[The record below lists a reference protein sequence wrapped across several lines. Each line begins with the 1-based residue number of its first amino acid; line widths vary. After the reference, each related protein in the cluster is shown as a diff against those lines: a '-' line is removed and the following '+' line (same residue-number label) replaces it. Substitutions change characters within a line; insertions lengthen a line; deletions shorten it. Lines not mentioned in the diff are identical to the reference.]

1 MSYQWI
7 GTGAASAIVEFHD
20 LRTESGGSDGYLR
33 LLESGL
39 GGALAQAGVREIG
52 HFHVAGHPDRLL
64 LIRGFADIAARRQ
77 TLLRLFGSPDWAAN
91 RQAVTAL
98 TRQAEVA
105 LTRAIRPAAG
115 LAPLRPDGRYVAMIS
130 DLRDAEQV
138 GDYHLWLRLLL
149 RKAGCDP
156 LAAFATLAADNDV
169 PAVPVT
175 RNRAQHI
182 ALLRHG
188 AEPPKLPPELRRMV
202 RFTPEILGL
211 EPSVALVW

>member
-149 RKAGCDP
+149 RKAGLDP
-156 LAAFATLAADNDV
+156 SAAFATLEAVNDV
-169 PAVPVT
+169 PAVPVV
-175 RNRAQHI
+175 RHRSQHI
-182 ALLRHG
+182 ALMPQGERL
-188 AEPPKLPPELRRMV
+188 PELPRELRAML
-202 RFTPEILGL
+202 RYPPEILSI
-211 EPSVALVW
+211 EPAAALVW